1 MGHQDLFWLFV
12 ILPAFGGILSF
23 FLERYAVA
31 VATLFSGVVLAF
43 AMFGYGMAGM
53 GVLHVGFEMHLSLD
67 AVSWFFMVM
76 IDLVGFVA
84 LMFSMEFITDGKGS
98 FSFFMLLA
106 LAGANGVVMSRDF
119 LSLYIFWEIMSWS
132 VFLLVLRSS
141 GEWAK
146 KYIVFAVISAVLLLM
161 GIGVVYHYSGS
172 LVYSGAVKGLS
183 LSAWGVALSLLI
195 VGFMVKMA
203 VVPLHVWAPYAYSS
217 EQTFVAFLSG
227 GLSKLGT
234 FGVLVVMYMAAGV
247 SVMHG
252 FGVFKNVSLFGY
264 PFALLGAITA
274 FVGTIVAVFQDDI
287 RKLLAYSSI
296 GQLGYVMVGLG
307 LGMPLAVGGAIFHA
321 FNHAMF
327 KSVLFMG
334 VAAVFYRVKT
344 YRISEMGGLGYKM
357 PFTFL
362 AVLTAIFGLAGI
374 PVTSGFI
381 SKWML
386 YEAAIQNRFV
396 IIAPLMLV
404 ASVGAFLYCF
414 RILYGVFLG
423 QIDRGKEEVK
433 EVGVWMLLP
442 MYILVVPLLLFA
454 LFPGWILAW
463 INDMLVYMNVGR
475 LSYTT
480 YSFSSLIGNAD
491 MLLFLG
497 SFFVAF
503 AIAVALFVKRPATN
517 VDQYDNYLSGEVR
530 EYVRLHAAYN
540 FYKPL
545 KDVWAP
551 LLNRSIDR
559 GYDAFGKMLGVV
571 FDRVKLFYT
580 GNPQDYAAYVGL
592 AFLIFVVVGWWL
604 R

>member
-1 MGHQDLFWLFV
+1 MGRQELFWLFV
-12 ILPAFGGILSF
+12 VLPAFGAVLSC
-23 FLERYAVA
+23 FLERFAVA
-31 VATLFSGVVLAF
+31 VATLFSGIVLAF
-43 AMFGYGMAGM
+43 AVFGYGISGTA
-53 GVLHVGFEMHLSLD
+53 VLHFGFDMHLSLD
-67 AVSWFFMVM
+67 TVSWFFMVM
-76 IDLVGFVA
+76 INLVGFTA
-84 LMFSMEFITDGKGS
+84 LMFSMEFIEKNRGS

-106 LAGANGVVMSRDF
+106 LMGANGVVMSRDF

-141 GEWAK
+141 GDWAK
-146 KYIVFAVISAVLLLM
+146 KYIIFAVISAVLLLM
-161 GIGVVYHYSGS
+161 GIGIVYHYSGTLAYES
-172 LVYSGAVKGLS
+172 AVKGLS
-183 LSAWGVALSLLI
+183 TGAWGVALSLLI
-195 VGFMVKMA
+195 VGFMIKMA

-234 FGVLVVMYMAAGV
+234 FGILIAMYMVAGV
-247 SVMHG
+247 SVMHA
-252 FGVFKNVSLFGY
+252 FGIFKNASLFGY
-264 PFALLGAITA
+264 PFALLGSVTA
-274 FVGTIVAVFQDDI
+274 FIGTILAVFQDDI
-287 RKLLAYSSI
+287 RKLLAYSSV

-307 LGMPLAVGGAIFHA
+307 LGVPLSVGGALFHA

-327 KSVLFMG
+327 KSILFMG
-334 VAAVFYRVKT
+334 AAAVFYRVRT
-344 YRISEMGGLGYKM
+344 YKISEMGGLGYKM

-362 AVLTAIFGLAGI
+362 AVLVAIFALAGI

-423 QIDRGKEEVK
+423 QVDRDRENVK
-433 EVGVWMLLP
+433 EVGLWMLLP

-454 LFPGWILAW
+454 MFPGWILRW
-463 INDMLVYMNVGR
+463 IDNILVYMNIGK
-475 LSYTT
+475 LNYTT

-497 SFFVAF
+497 AFFVAF
-503 AIAVALFVKRPATN
+503 AIAVLMFVKRPATN
-517 VDQYDNYLSGEVR
+517 VGQYDNYLSGEVR
-530 EYVRLHAAYN
+530 EYVKLHVAYD

-545 KDVWAP
+545 KGVWDP
-551 LLNRSIDR
+551 LLKRSIDR
-559 GYDAFGKMLGVV
+559 GYDMFGGLLASV
-571 FDRVKLFYT
+571 FDRAKHFYT
-580 GNPQDYAAYVGL
+580 DNLQDYAAYVGV